1 MTTAVAVVL
10 QARMGS
16 RRLPAKS
23 LADLCGRSLLG
34 HCIWRLKMS
43 GLPVVLATTDQAED
57 DPLVV
62 EAERAGARVVRGSA
76 EDVLSRYVGA
86 ADACGATYVIR
97 ATADNPAVDLDAP
110 NRVLT
115 FLRRTGADHV
125 IDCGLPIGGT
135 VEAVTT
141 DALRRAAN
149 LAVDPYDR
157 EHVTPFLRRDRRFTV
172 IRSIGPALVRR
183 PGLRL
188 TVDTADDLDFM
199 RAVLEPVCG
208 PTDTGA
214 TYRHSQGS
222 RATLARAPR
231 PADRD
236 RIGGVMRE
244 PRGILSA
251 FGLVLGVAV
260 IAAAQLSGGGEL
272 RMLAQPTA
280 LLVVFGGTAAA
291 LMVSFPTRTL
301 GRAVLTA
308 LRAFTERT
316 AATPEALVATFL
328 QLAHKARREGVMALE
343 ADIVRAGDAFVARAL
358 ALASSGLEPDLLRH
372 TLEIDSRTAAE
383 RADELAEVF
392 ESAAGYAPTLGI
404 VGAVLGLMGVM
415 GHMTSTGSIGEGIAA
430 AFVATIYGVGAA
442 NLIFLPIATRLRV
455 RARMEA
461 LRRAITIDG
470 ILALHDRLQPSLVEE
485 RLTGYLRQ
493 PSGDGRQVAA

>member
-1 MTTAVAVVL
+1 
-10 QARMGS
+10 
-16 RRLPAKS
+16 
-23 LADLCGRSLLG
+23 
-34 HCIWRLKMS
+34 
-43 GLPVVLATTDQAED
+43 
-57 DPLVV
+57 
-62 EAERAGARVVRGSA
+62 
-76 EDVLSRYVGA
+76 
-86 ADACGATYVIR
+86 
-97 ATADNPAVDLDAP
+97 
-110 NRVLT
+110 
-115 FLRRTGADHV
+115 
-125 IDCGLPIGGT
+125 
-135 VEAVTT
+135 
-141 DALRRAAN
+141 
-149 LAVDPYDR
+149 
-157 EHVTPFLRRDRRFTV
+157 
-172 IRSIGPALVRR
+172 
-183 PGLRL
+183 
-188 TVDTADDLDFM
+188 
-199 RAVLEPVCG
+199 
-208 PTDTGA
+208 
-214 TYRHSQGS
+214 
-222 RATLARAPR
+222 
-231 PADRD
+231 
-236 RIGGVMRE
+236 MRE

-251 FGLVLGVAV
+251 CGLVLGVAV

-308 LRAFTERT
+308 LRAFSEA
-316 AATPEALVATFL
+316 AATPEALVSTFL

-415 GHMTSTGSIGEGIAA
+415 RHMSSSASLGEGIAA

-442 NLIFLPIATRLRV
+442 NLIFFPIATRLRV
-455 RARMEA
+455 RARMDA